1 LSAAWLTLRA
11 TIGQNSTMNLM
22 RSSIGVAV
30 AALFVTACAGGTGA
44 AWTYAPLGPTPAA
57 VASTAA
63 SPGQSA
69 AASPGGSPAGSPAAS
84 AGTSITVET
93 PADNPLGYVPNPIN
107 APANT
112 EITVTYTNNSP
123 LEHNIN
129 FFNGQDQNA
138 ESLAATERV
147 TGPNAPETVTFTTP
161 ATPGDYFFWCDV
173 HLQGM
178 TGTLHVE

>member
-1 LSAAWLTLRA
+1 
-11 TIGQNSTMNLM
+11 M
-22 RSSIGVAV
+22 RSVLGVAV
-30 AALFVTACAGGTGA
+30 AALIVTACGGGTGA
-44 AWTYAPLGPTPAA
+44 TWTYAPLGPTPSAA
-57 VASTAA
+57 ASTAA

-69 AASPGGSPAGSPAAS
+69 GASPGGSPAGSP
-84 AGTSITVET
+84 GTGTAITVET
-93 PADNPLGYVPNPIN
+93 PADNPLGYVPNPIS

-112 EITVTYTNNSP
+112 EITVTYNNNSP

-129 FFNGQDQNA
+129 FFNGPDQNA
-138 ESLAATERV
+138 ESLAATARV

-161 ATPGDYFFWCDV
+161 AAPGDYFFWCDV